1 MNNNADGNKE
11 ASEPS
16 SSSPPKRSFAAA
28 MEEVEARQDDR
39 ESRAFEKEFL
49 NALRD
54 FDYGI
59 RRTSN
64 GTWYRKTRRGW
75 DKVTREDIATHLI
88 RQGVSSRYGKE
99 DELSG
104 VDLVMDNC
112 IDYWMVDYAQ
122 EIAGYIA
129 PGQYAIGNKIALVT
143 RGASFI
149 ELKQGTEEDFLDLY
163 LFFKH
168 AFTEPLQ
175 FDAWLGWLE
184 QAVRVLRTAVPPA
197 WAHGLALLLIG
208 DPGIGKTS
216 LQHLITLALAGRA
229 TDPKIFFKG
238 DSTFNS
244 QLAENEHWMMA
255 DPGHKGTKAE
265 RDSFLSNLKESVANV
280 WMGCHPKGEKEITI
294 PTYRRS
300 SISLNPDKMALA
312 ILQGM
317 EPGTL
322 EKTLILDF
330 KDAGKYRPDG
340 PGGMRY
346 GEWHERMVAQLPY
359 FLYWLL
365 NVYTVPEALRD
376 SRYGVR
382 YTNPAMESR
391 LAATTIVEDET
402 EVKEIVGIG
411 VFTNIKPGSDE
422 VLNETGPLTIGEII
436 DRITHTRSPVNGR
449 ARQHPDYFYNPNHTR
464 FGNLLSKWSES
475 EPAGEPVFHD
485 IPPFSI
491 TRHTTGEGKSRK
503 SRYSFTREAGDDFA
517 VTPTPKTKEEVK
529 RWIAARAKKD

>member
-1 MNNNADGNKE
+1 MKNNADGNKE
-11 ASEPS
+11 AAGSP
-16 SSSPPKRSFAAA
+16 PPKRSFAAE
-28 MEEVEARQDDR
+28 MDRVEQRKEDR
-39 ESRAFEKEFL
+39 EFQELEKEIL
-49 NALRD
+49 TEKLGGETD
-54 FDYGI
+54 FGI

-75 DKVTREDIATHLI
+75 DKVTREDISTHLV
-88 RQGVSSRYGKE
+88 RQGVSSRPGKDE
-99 DELSG
+99 ELSG

-122 EIAGYIA
+122 EIAGYTE
-129 PGQYAIGNKIALVT
+129 PGQYAIGNKVALVT

-149 ELKQGTEEDFLDLY
+149 ELQPGTEEDFLDLL

-175 FDAWLGWLE
+175 LDAFLGWLQ
-184 QAVRVLRTAVPPA
+184 QAVRVLRTARPPA

-216 LQHLITLALAGRA
+216 LQLLITLMLAGRA

-238 DSTFNS
+238 DSSFNS
-244 QLAENEHWMMA
+244 QLAENEHWMMS

-265 RDSFLSNLKESVANV
+265 RDSFLGNLKESVANV

-300 SISLNPDKMALA
+300 SISLNPDKRALA
-312 ILQGM
+312 ILTGM

-330 KDAGKYRPDG
+330 KDGGKYRPDG
-340 PGGMRY
+340 PGGMGY
-346 GEWHERMVAQLPY
+346 EEWKEKMEAQLPY
-359 FLYWLL
+359 FLNWLL

-382 YTNPAMESR
+382 YTNPIYATE
-391 LAATTIVEDET
+391 LAAPTLEADNIELQ
-402 EVKEIVGIG
+402 EIVRVA
-411 VFTNIKPGSDE
+411 VFAKTDEDKP
-422 VLNETGPLTIGEII
+422 LETMGLSTGDVH
-436 DRITHTRSPVNGR
+436 DRIYAFHNLSRPRAAQYPELRNSKAIGALFRKWLGKAAEGEWVNLYGFR
-449 ARQHPDYFYNPNHTR
+449 LRWRKPRTSYTVYDFDRPLGDVARKL
-464 FGNLLSKWSES
+464 GLE
-475 EPAGEPVFHD
+475 
-485 IPPFSI
+485 
-491 TRHTTGEGKSRK
+491 KSVK
-503 SRYSFTREAGDDFA
+503 SVE
-517 VTPTPKTKEEVK
+517 
-529 RWIAARAKKD
+529 